1 MLSAMEGEQAK
12 GQEQHMSQATEK
24 TISGKRGIDL
34 LHDSEINKSTAFTEA
49 EREALGLTG
58 LLPSGIETAE
68 TQVRRVMQHL
78 GTKTTDLGRYIYLI
92 GLLDTNEALFYK
104 VLMSDPARFLPILYD
119 PTVAEACLKFGHIF
133 RRPRGMYLSLK
144 HSGRVKE
151 VLRNWPQKDVRVI
164 CATSGGR
171 ILGLGDLGADGMGIP
186 IGKLQLYT
194 ACAAV
199 PPQYLLPIHVDAG
212 TNNQALINDP
222 LYLGLRQPRVSAAGL
237 DEFVDEFVAAV
248 QEVFPGCCIH
258 FEDWAGV
265 DAMRLLARYRDKVSC
280 YNDDI
285 QGTAGVVLAGLF
297 SALQVTGGT
306 LRDQRILFLGAGSA
320 GIGIADLIASA
331 MMREGLSA
339 DQARSRISLF
349 DINGLLEPSRKD
361 LYDFQKPYAHPHTPS
376 RDFLGVIDSL
386 KPKAIIGVSTKGKTF
401 TQPIVEAMARLNE
414 RPIIFALSNPT
425 DHAECTAEEAYRW
438 SEGRALYAAGVPF
451 PPVRFDE
458 KILIPGQGNNL
469 YIFPAVGLAIY
480 ATRAKR
486 VTDEMFIAAARAVA
500 DQVTQAELD
509 AGLLYPPQTEI
520 LKTEVATAVKVCEVI
535 FERGLASVGVEKP
548 GDMKAFVEA
557 QLYKPEYPNLM

>member
-1 MLSAMEGEQAK
+1 
-12 GQEQHMSQATEK
+12 MSQTTEK
-24 TISGKRGIDL
+24 TLGGKRGIDV
-34 LHDSEINKSTAFTEA
+34 LHDSQINKSTAFTDG

-58 LLPSGIETAE
+58 LLPSGVDTGEI
-68 TQVRRVMQHL
+68 QVRRVMEQL
-78 GTKTTDLGRYIYLI
+78 GTKATDLGRYIYLI
-92 GLLDTNEALFYK
+92 GLLDTDETLFYK
-104 VLMSDPARFLPILYD
+104 VLMSDPARFLPIVYD
-119 PTVAEACLKFGHIF
+119 PTVGEACLKFGHIF

-144 HSGRVKE
+144 HKGRVKE
-151 VLRNWPQKDVRVI
+151 VLHNWPEKDVRVI

-171 ILGLGDLGADGMGIP
+171 ILGLGDLGANGMGIP

-199 PPQYLLPIHVDAG
+199 PPRYLLPMHIDAG
-212 TNNQALINDP
+212 TNNQTLINDP
-222 LYLGLRQPRVSAAGL
+222 LYLGLRQPRVLAAEL

-297 SALQVTGGT
+297 SALRVTGGK
-306 LRDQRILFLGAGSA
+306 LSDQRILFLGAGSA
-320 GIGIADLIASA
+320 GIGIADLIAAA
-331 MMREGLSA
+331 MMLEGLSA

-349 DINGLLEPSRKD
+349 DVSGLLEPSRTD
-361 LYDFQKPYAHPHTPS
+361 LYDFQKPYAHPHAPS
-376 RDFLGVIDSL
+376 RDFLGVIESL
-386 KPKAIIGVSTKGKTF
+386 KPKAIIGVSTKGKAF
-401 TQPIVEAMARLNE
+401 SQPIVEAMARLNK
-414 RPIIFALSNPT
+414 RPMIFALSNPT
-425 DHAECTAEEAYRW
+425 DRTECTAEEAFRW

-451 PPVRFDE
+451 PPVRFG
-458 KILIPGQGNNL
+458 KKTLIPGQGNNL

-520 LKTEVATAVKVCEVI
+520 LKTEITTAVKVGEII
-535 FERGLASVGVEKP
+535 FARGLAGAGVKKP
-548 GDMKAFVEA
+548 SDMRAFVEA
-557 QLYKPEYPNLM
+557 QLYKPDHQNLM